1 MISIEKLSGIENK
14 TYGKASGRWE
24 EIGRVG
30 KGEQGGPGE
39 GYICV

>member
-14 TYGKASGRWE
+14 TYGEASGRWE

-30 KGEQGGPGE
+30 EGKQGGPGE
-39 GYICV
+39 GNICV